1 MHQRLRSSFQMVL
14 SLAIGVSVL
23 GTQAMA
29 QTDSVNQ
36 TKATESP
43 TFRVP
48 KTTQN
53 KSSEVPK
60 VATRLPNN
68 NDANPKAAPAA
79 PKHPLDRAVSI
90 AEEALGRMRREV
102 NDYTAILVKRQRIN
116 GELSPTTY
124 MGAKIRCPRRDE
136 SGVETPFS
144 IYMRFMKPAKVAG
157 REVIWVDGKDDNKA
171 WVHEGA
177 GAPLLRLKS
186 FLLEPTSTLMMRGQ
200 REPVYEAGL
209 ENLII
214 KLIEKAERDRAAG
227 MCVVNYSD
235 GATIN
240 KRSCS
245 VIELIHEDQRAP
257 YEFYKAQVFIDDELG
272 LPIRFA
278 AYDWPSAPGEAP
290 ELIEEYTYVNIKVN
304 VGLKDS
310 DFDPRNPTYKF
321 KGLPN

>member
-1 MHQRLRSSFQMVL
+1 MHQRFRNSLKVVF
-14 SLAIGVSVL
+14 SLAIGVSIL

-29 QTDSVNQ
+29 QSDSVNQ
-36 TKATESP
+36 NKTTETA

-48 KTTQN
+48 KNDPVQ
-53 KSSEVPK
+53 KQEDQLRFAV
-60 VATRLPNN
+60 LP
-68 NDANPKAAPAA
+68 PSVM

-90 AEEALGRMRREV
+90 AEESLGRMRREV
-102 NDYTAILVKRQRIN
+102 YDYTAILAKRQRVN
-116 GELSPTTY
+116 GEISPTTY
-124 MGAKIRCPRRDE
+124 MGAKIRCPRRSE
-136 SGVETPFS
+136 SGEEIPFS

-157 REVIWVDGKDDNKA
+157 REVIWVDGKYDGKA

-177 GAPLLRLKS
+177 GSPLLRLKS
-186 FLLEPTSTLMMRGQ
+186 FLLDPNSTLMMRGQ
-200 REPVYEAGL
+200 REPIYEAGL

-227 MCVVNYSD
+227 MCVVNYTD

-245 VIELIHEDQRAP
+245 VIELIHEDRKEP

-278 AYDWPSAPGEAP
+278 AYDWPTAPGEAP
-290 ELIEEYTYVNIKVN
+290 ELIEEYTYLNIKVN
-304 VGLKDS
+304 VGLKDI
-310 DFDPRNPTYKF
+310 DFDPKNPRYSY
-321 KGLPN
+321 KGLPD

>member
-1 MHQRLRSSFQMVL
+1 
-14 SLAIGVSVL
+14 
-23 GTQAMA
+23 
-29 QTDSVNQ
+29 
-36 TKATESP
+36 
-43 TFRVP
+43 
-48 KTTQN
+48 
-53 KSSEVPK
+53 
-60 VATRLPNN
+60 
-68 NDANPKAAPAA
+68 
-79 PKHPLDRAVSI
+79 
-90 AEEALGRMRREV
+90 MRREV

-116 GELSPTTY
+116 GEISPTTY

-144 IYMRFMKPAKVAG
+144 IYMRFMKPNKVAG

-186 FLLEPTSTLMMRGQ
+186 FLLDPTSPLMMRGQ

-214 KLIEKAERDRAAG
+214 KLIEKGERDRAAG
-227 MCVVNYSD
+227 TCVVNYTD

-245 VIELIHEDQRAP
+245 IIELIHEDQRAP
-257 YEFYKAQVFIDDELG
+257 YEFHKAQVFIDDELG

-278 AYDWPSAPGEAP
+278 AYDWPSAPGEEP

-310 DFDPRNPTYKF
+310 DFDPRNPAYKF

>member
-1 MHQRLRSSFQMVL
+1 MHQRFRSSLTMVF

-23 GTQAMA
+23 GTHAVA
-29 QTDSVNQ
+29 QNDSANQ
-36 TKATESP
+36 NIATESP

-48 KTTQN
+48 KTGEQ
-53 KSSEVPK
+53 ER
-60 VATRLPNN
+60 VARLD
-68 NDANPKAAPAA
+68 NDMPGKATPAR

-90 AEEALGRMRREV
+90 AETALGKMRRDV
-102 NDYTAILVKRQRIN
+102 YDYSAILVKRQRVN
-116 GELSPTTY
+116 GVLSDATY
-124 MGAKIRCPRRDE
+124 MGTKIRCPRRSE
-136 SGVETPFS
+136 AGVETPFS
-144 IYMRFMKPAKVAG
+144 IYMRFMRPKKVAG
-157 REVIWVDGKDDNKA
+157 REVIWVDGKDDGKA

-177 GAPLLRLKS
+177 GAPLLRLKTFHLDPKS
-186 FLLEPTSTLMMRGQ
+186 PLMMRGQ
-200 REPVYEAGL
+200 REPIYEAGL

-227 MCVVNYSD
+227 LCEVNYTE

-245 VIELIHEDQRAP
+245 VIELIHADQREP

-278 AYDWPSAPGEAP
+278 AYDWPTASGEAP

-304 VGLKDS
+304 VGLTDT
-310 DFDPRNPTYKF
+310 DFDPRNPKYQF